1 MMSQEQ
7 WLVLRLDLLPSIAQE
22 VEQICINYI
31 HLCDE
36 VRKGNKQAYQDL
48 IVLQARIRGRM
59 DDFDKFY
66 DRNYADYRIGYFE
79 KMKLRLRKLI
89 SPHIDVNRLIYEE
102 TQNYNQ
108 QSSPIKNTTPPPI
121 KDNQQNV
128 QKVTEFVQVQPKRPQ
143 SPPNKLIASSNYNS
157 TNKQKQATPISQNNK
172 KASKQPQQGKS
183 SQVKTKTQQD
193 ELVFTIKMSKEEY
206 LQYIQAKQ
214 KQR

>member
-1 MMSQEQ
+1 MSAEQ

-22 VEQICINYI
+22 VEQICIHYI

-108 QSSPIKNTTPPPI
+108 QSSPIKNTTPPPVN
-121 KDNQQNV
+121 DNQLNV
-128 QKVTEFVQVQPKRPQ
+128 QKVTDFVSISSKRVQ
-143 SPPNKLIASSNYNS
+143 SPSNKMNTSSNYNS
-157 TNKQKQATPISQNNK
+157 TNKQKQATPIAQNNK
-172 KASKQPQQGKS
+172 KTSKQPQQVKS
-183 SQVKTKTQQD
+183 SQIKSKTQQD

>member
-1 MMSQEQ
+1 MSAEQ

-22 VEQICINYI
+22 VEQICTHYI

-108 QSSPIKNTTPPPI
+108 QSSPIKNTTPPPV

-128 QKVTEFVQVQPKRPQ
+128 QKVTEFVQAQPKRPQ
-143 SPPNKLIASSNYNS
+143 SPPNKMINSSNYNS
-157 TNKQKQATPISQNNK
+157 TNKQKQATPIAQNNK
-172 KASKQPQQGKS
+172 KASKQPQQ
-183 SQVKTKTQQD
+183 VKTSQAKAKTQQD

>member
-1 MMSQEQ
+1 MKSEK
-7 WLVLRLDLLPSIAQE
+7 E
-22 VEQICINYI
+22 INKHIKIQLYYKLEFNLI
-31 HLCDE
+31 QQQ
-36 VRKGNKQAYQDL
+36 KQ
-48 IVLQARIRGRM
+48 IRGRM

-121 KDNQQNV
+121 NDNQLNV
-128 QKVTEFVQVQPKRPQ
+128 QKVTEFVSIPSKRVQ
-143 SPPNKLIASSNYNS
+143 SPPNKMNTSSNYNS
-157 TNKQKQATPISQNNK
+157 TNKQKQATPIAQNNK
-172 KASKQPQQGKS
+172 KTSKQPQQMKS
-183 SQVKTKTQQD
+183 SQVKSKTQQD

>member
-1 MMSQEQ
+1 MSTEQ

-22 VEQICINYI
+22 VEQICTHYI

-108 QSSPIKNTTPPPI
+108 QSSPIKNTTPPPV
-121 KDNQQNV
+121 KDNQSNV
-128 QKVTEFVQVQPKRPQ
+128 QKVTEFVQVQQKRPQ
-143 SPPNKLIASSNYNS
+143 SPPNKMTNSSNYNS
-157 TNKQKQATPISQNNK
+157 TNKQKQATPIAQNNK
-172 KASKQPQQGKS
+172 KAQKQTQQVKT
-183 SQVKTKTQQD
+183 SQVKSKTQQD